1 MARVAHRI
9 VTTDEGIDEAIQ
21 RAALRSHREVVA
33 AAYRQKKDEIVI
45 RFGDGVQLTV
55 PRRLVE
61 GLQHATAAQLR
72 RITIEGPG
80 SGLVWPALDV
90 AHYVPGL
97 IAGIFGT
104 REWMAVIGRRGGVR
118 RSRAKAAAARLNG
131 AKGGR
136 PRKSASPP
144 GSAAVRSR

>member
-1 MARVAHRI
+1 MVKVAHRI
-9 VTTDEGIDEAIQ
+9 VTTDDGIDEAIQ
-21 RAALRSHREVVA
+21 RAARRSHREVVA
-33 AAYRQKKDEIVI
+33 AVYHQKNDEIVI
-45 RFGDGVQLTV
+45 RFADGVQLTV

-72 RITIEGPG
+72 QITIEGPG

-97 IAGIFGT
+97 IAGVFGT
-104 REWMAVIGRRGGVR
+104 REWMAEIGRRGGAR
-118 RSRAKAAAARLNG
+118 KSRAKAAAARLNG

-136 PRKSASPP
+136 PRKSVSPR